1 MKFLILIFK
10 NLRRNLL
17 RTTLTSLAIMVLVFV
32 VTLIWSVLSG
42 LYRYTKE
49 QSGEQKLIVTE
60 KWQVPSQMPPR
71 YGDEIEALCNTLPSD
86 VRPTDY
92 MTWQFYGGT
101 LDPDK
106 RTPENIIFFFAME
119 PKKLRTMMEELEDI
133 DPKIIAE
140 LEQNEQAILVGPE
153 RLRTINK
160 RVGDKITVTSLNYKD
175 INLEFKIIGTFS
187 VTRYNQSAVM
197 NRDYL
202 NRALD
207 DYKNKNRGTPHPMA
221 DKSLNLVWI
230 KVRDSHSAGEV
241 SRFLETSGKF
251 TQPAVKCETMA
262 SGISNFMEAYS
273 SMLWAMQWGLTPVI
287 LITMSLVV
295 ANAISISVR
304 ERLTEIA
311 VLKVLGFQPWQV
323 LTLVLGEALLVGS
336 LSGLLSTALT
346 YAVVN
351 YVMGGVNFRIAF
363 FPAFPIPL
371 EALAWGL
378 IIGAGTALIGSIVPA
393 WSARTVK
400 VSEVFAKVA

>member
-1 MKFLILIFK
+1 MKFLLLIFK

-17 RTTLTSLAIMVLVFV
+17 RTILTSLAIMVLVFV

-42 LYRYTKE
+42 LYRYTRE

-60 KWQVPSQMPPR
+60 KWQAPSQMPYR
-71 YGDEIEALCNTLPSD
+71 YGEDMEALCATLPAD

-101 LDPDK
+101 LDPEK

-119 PKKLRTMMEELEDI
+119 PKKLLTMMDDLEDL
-133 DPKIIAE
+133 DRTLVDK
-140 LEQNEQAILVGPE
+140 LEKNQRGILVGPE
-153 RLRTINK
+153 RLQTINK
-160 RVGDKITVTSLNYKD
+160 RVGDRITVTSLNYKD
-175 INLEFKIIGTFS
+175 INLEFDIIGTFPKG
-187 VTRYNQSAVM
+187 RYSQSAVM
-197 NRDYL
+197 HRDYL

-221 DKSLNLVWI
+221 DKSLNLFWI
-230 KVRDSHSAGEV
+230 KVRDSRSASET
-241 SRFLETSGKF
+241 SKLLESSGKF
-251 TQPAVKCETMA
+251 TQPAIKCETMA

-273 SMLWAMQWGLTPVI
+273 SMLWAMQWGLSPVI

-311 VLKVLGFQPWQV
+311 VLKVLGFQPWQI
-323 LTLVLGEALLVGS
+323 LTLVLGEALLVGG
-336 LSGLLSTALT
+336 LSGLVSTAVT
-346 YAVVN
+346 YGVVN
-351 YVMGGVNFRIAF
+351 YWMGGVNFRVAF
-363 FPAFPIPL
+363 FPAFPIPMY
-371 EALAWGL
+371 ALVWGL
-378 IIGAGTALIGSIVPA
+378 AIGAGTALLGSIVPA